1 MLSSYGFIETRGLT
15 AAIEAADAM
24 VKAAKVHIIKVKKS
38 GGALITIIVEGD
50 LAACQAAVD
59 AGKSAA
65 LCIGKVVSHHVI
77 ARPLDDTEFLVK
89 QLLTGNLRGKGQQEI
104 SNRNKTRN
112 PKKEK
117 QAKKM
122 PAVGMKPDNSQKILA
137 LLKSDQT
144 GLTLQKISDKLGV
157 TLTEVRKVIKKL
169 VDTKMIEKV
178 HQKYYLMEN

>member
-1 MLSSYGFIETRGLT
+1 MLNSYGFIETRGLT

-38 GGALITIIVEGD
+38 GGALITVIVEGD

-65 LCIGKVVSHHVI
+65 QCIGKVVSHHVI
-77 ARPLDDTEFLVK
+77 ARPVDDTEFLVK
-89 QLLTGNLRGKGQQEI
+89 QLLTGNFRGKRQQEI
-104 SNRNKTRN
+104 TNSNKTRN
-112 PKKEK
+112 PIKEK

-122 PAVGMKPDNSQKILA
+122 PVSGKKPDNSQKILA
-137 LLKSDQT
+137 LLRSDQT
-144 GLTLQKISDKLGV
+144 GLTLQEISDKLGV
-157 TLTEVRKVIKKL
+157 ILTEVRKVIKKL
-169 VDTKMIEKV
+169 VDSKLIEKV

>member
-24 VKAAKVHIIKVKKS
+24 VKAAKVHIVKVKKS
-38 GGALITIIVEGD
+38 GGALITVIVEGD

-77 ARPLDDTEFLVK
+77 ARPLDDTEFLVR
-89 QLLTGNLRGKGQQEI
+89 QLLTGNFIGRGQQGI
-104 SNRNKTRN
+104 SNRKKKRN
-112 PKKEK
+112 VNKEK
-117 QAKKM
+117 QTEKIAISKKTT
-122 PAVGMKPDNSQKILA
+122 DNAQK
-137 LLKSDQT
+137 LLDLLRSDQT
-144 GLTLQKISDKLGV
+144 GLTMQEISDKLGV

-169 VDTKMIEKV
+169 VDSKKIEKV